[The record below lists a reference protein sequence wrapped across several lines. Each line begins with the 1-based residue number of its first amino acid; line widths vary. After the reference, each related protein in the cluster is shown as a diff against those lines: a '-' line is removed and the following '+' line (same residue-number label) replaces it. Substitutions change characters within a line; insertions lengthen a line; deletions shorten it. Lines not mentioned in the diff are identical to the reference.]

1 MKTLVVKAEYMA
13 NYYNPEKPMVMIEV
27 LNSNVTPG
35 TLKISRDHS
44 GEGMRNVSLD
54 ASQCSDQYDGFKS
67 GSSPPTRDGSLPLK
81 PKFSMSRLCSSS
93 SARGVASE
101 GPFN

>member
-1 MKTLVVKAEYMA
+1 MA